1 MQGKKKPLFL
11 SCYITIMQFC
21 LVHLKQF
28 LTQHLTQGSAEISL
42 RYLDTGGVLQKVIQ
56 ESQTDR

>member
-1 MQGKKKPLFL
+1 M
-11 SCYITIMQFC
+11 
-21 LVHLKQF
+21 HLKQF